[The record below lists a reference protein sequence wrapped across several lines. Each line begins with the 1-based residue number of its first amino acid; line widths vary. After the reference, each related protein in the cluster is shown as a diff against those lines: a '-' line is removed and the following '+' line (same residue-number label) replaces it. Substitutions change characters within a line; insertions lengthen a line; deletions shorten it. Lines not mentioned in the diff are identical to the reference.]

1 MEAREQLRMRM
12 TRDVLRL
19 LRVRDFRAALPP
31 LRPGDDAAVLV
42 SFRDDPL
49 KRVMEQIVR
58 LGGSANVVVAPAD
71 ADAWPRGMAFLQVTT
86 GGVSP
91 APGRMTDD
99 DCLVNENS
107 DLGML
112 LALLNARNR
121 TMTFYFCRH
130 ETTVELV
137 DDGKDLA
144 LT

>member
-1 MEAREQLRMRM
+1 MDTRERLRMSM

-19 LRVRDFRAALPP
+19 LRVRDFRGALPP
-31 LRPGDDAAVLV
+31 LRPGEDAVVLV

-49 KRVMEQIVR
+49 SLVMKHIAR
-58 LGGSANVVVAPAD
+58 LGGSANVVVPPAD
-71 ADAWPRGMAFLQVTT
+71 LDAWPRGMAFLQVTT
-86 GGVSP
+86 GSTGTTP
-91 APGRMTDD
+91 TRMTDD
-99 DCLVNENS
+99 DCLVNEGS

-112 LALLNARNR
+112 LALLKVRNR

-137 DDGKDLA
+137 DDGKDPA